1 MTNQTTM
8 IKTLS
13 TKVLNNKSLISI
25 NLIQQ
30 TTSNG
35 YNQKTAN
42 FTKFRNQIQPYLN
55 LLVRIN
61 NRI

>member
-30 TTSNG
+30 TMSNG
-35 YNQKTAN
+35 YNQKMVN
-42 FTKFRNQIQPYLN
+42 FTKLKNQIQPYLN